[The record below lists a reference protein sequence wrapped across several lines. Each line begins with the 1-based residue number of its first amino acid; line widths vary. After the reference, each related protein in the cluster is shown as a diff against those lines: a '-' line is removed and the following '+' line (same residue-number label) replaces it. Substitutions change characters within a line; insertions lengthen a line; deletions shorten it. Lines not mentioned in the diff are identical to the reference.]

1 MATKGGEV
9 EFIFTGDSKDLDKN
23 LKDSEKKVNSFAD
36 TISEE
41 FKKASSSVTN
51 FIKGA
56 IGVTAVATALKEVAV
71 AGIKYNATIEQYS
84 TSFEVMTGS
93 AEKATEVVEEL
104 KDVASKTPFELPDL
118 AETTQLLMNYG
129 FTADDAMKKMQ
140 MLGDISQGSADKMN
154 RIATAYGQ
162 MSSAGKV
169 SLEDVKQMIEAGF
182 NPLQEISQSAGES
195 MESLYDRISKG
206 TISVDEITASMERS
220 TSAGGKYFQSMDKQ
234 SQTVNGQLSTL
245 KDNWNSLLGEAM
257 QPLSDFLGNT
267 LLPKVNDLISS
278 LTTKIDTANWDSLI
292 SVLNG
297 VATAIVVATS
307 ALAGFKI
314 GTGIQS
320 VITGFKNASKAVLQY
335 LTSTQ
340 GATVATGLLNGSL
353 KVSQGIVALL
363 TGKITLAQLA
373 TALYTKAQKAL
384 NVAMSANII
393 GLIVA
398 AIAALVAGFVYLWNT
413 SEGFRNFWIGLWDG
427 VKSAVSTA
435 IDFVVNL
442 FNNIVSFVKD
452 NWQGLLLFIAN
463 PFVGGFKLLYDN
475 CEGFRNFINNF
486 ITGIKNFFV
495 TAWNNIVTFFTEGIP
510 NFINSVIQWFSNLPY
525 QIGYLIGQI
534 LGHIIQF
541 GIDAWNWITNDL
553 PQIIQ
558 GVIDWF
564 AQLPGRIWNWLVS
577 VVTNIAQWGVNIYTT
592 TTTWISNTINSVV
605 DWFAQLPSRIWN
617 WLVNTITNVVQ
628 FIVDLRTKMETGV
641 RNIIDNVINFFKEL
655 PSNLVEIGKN
665 LVEGIWNGITGAAD
679 WLLNKVKEFASGI
692 IDGIKDTL
700 GIHSPSTV
708 MYDVGVNVDKGYM
721 NGIESMETDIDKAFS
736 SAFDVSPQLKASTSN
751 NYSSKVIVNVN
762 NSMEFD
768 PLGQLVNRTKTFS
781 NGSKNSYNYGMT

>member
-9 EFIFTGDSKDLDKN
+9 EFVFTGDSKDLDKD
-23 LKDSEKKVNSFAD
+23 LKNSEKQVKSFTD

-41 FKKASSSVTN
+41 FKKASSNVTN

-56 IGVTAVATALKEVAV
+56 VGVTAVATALKEVAV

-140 MLGDISQGSADKMN
+140 MLGDISQGSAEKMN
-154 RIATAYGQ
+154 RIAMAYGQ

-169 SLEDVKQMIEAGF
+169 QLEDVKQMIEAGF
-182 NPLQEISQSAGES
+182 NPLQEISESTGES

-220 TSAGGKYFQSMDKQ
+220 TSVGGKYFQSMDKQ

-245 KDNWNSLLGEAM
+245 KDNWNSLLGETM
-257 QPLSDFLGNT
+257 QPLSDFLGNS
-267 LLPKVNDLISS
+267 LLPKLNDLLSSLSEKISTTDWETLGNTLNGILTTIIS
-278 LTTKIDTANWDSLI
+278 LTTSFVTFKIAINI
-292 SVLNG
+292 SS
-297 VATAIVVATS
+297 IVQTATS
-307 ALAGFKI
+307 AINGMIVAMKTLNITIKANPIGFILSLITGLIAGF
-314 GTGIQS
+314 
-320 VITGFKNASKAVLQY
+320 
-335 LTSTQ
+335 
-340 GATVATGLLNGSL
+340 
-353 KVSQGIVALL
+353 
-363 TGKITLAQLA
+363 
-373 TALYTKAQKAL
+373 
-384 NVAMSANII
+384 M
-393 GLIVA
+393 
-398 AIAALVAGFVYLWNT
+398 YLWNT

-435 IDFVVNL
+435 VDFVVDL
-442 FNNIVSFVKD
+442 FNSIVSFVKD
-452 NWQGLLLFIAN
+452 NWQSLLLFIAN

-564 AQLPGRIWNWLVS
+564 AQLPGRIWEWLVS

-628 FIVDLRTKMETGV
+628 FIVDLRTKMENGV

-751 NYSSKVIVNVN
+751 NYSSNVVVNVN

-768 PLGQLVNRTKTFS
+768 PLGQMVTRTKTFS
-781 NGSKNSYNYGMT
+781 NGSKNSYNYGMA

>member
-23 LKDSEKKVNSFAD
+23 LKNSEKKVNSFAD

-118 AETTQLLMNYG
+118 AETIQLLMNYG

-140 MLGDISQGSADKMN
+140 MLGDISQGSAEKMN
-154 RIATAYGQ
+154 RIAMAYGQ

-169 SLEDVKQMIEAGF
+169 QLEDVKQMIEAGF
-182 NPLQEISQSAGES
+182 NPLQEIAESTGES

-220 TSAGGKYFQSMDKQ
+220 TSVGGKYFQSMDKQ

-257 QPLSDFLGNT
+257 QPLSDFLSST
-267 LLPKVNDLISS
+267 LLPKLNDLISS
-278 LTTKIDTANWDSLI
+278 LTVKIDTANWDNLI
-292 SVLNG
+292 SVLND
-297 VATAIVVATS
+297 VTNSILIATT
-307 ALAGFKI
+307 ALVGFKI

-320 VITGFKNASKAVLQY
+320 VINGFQNAQIQINLFTKSMKGM
-335 LTSTQ
+335 SI
-340 GATVATGLLNGSL
+340 ATGLANGTL
-353 KVSQGIVALL
+353 KVTEGIVALL

-373 TALYTKAQKAL
+373 IALYTKAQKAL
-384 NVAMSANII
+384 NVAMNANII
-393 GLIVA
+393 GLIVS

-427 VKSAVSTA
+427 IKSAVSTA
-435 IDFVVNL
+435 VDFVVNL
-442 FNNIVSFVKD
+442 FNSIVSFVKD

-486 ITGIKNFFV
+486 ITGIKNLFV
-495 TAWNNIVTFFTEGIP
+495 TAWNSIVTFFTEGIP

-564 AQLPGRIWNWLVS
+564 AQLPGRIWEWLVNAYN
-577 VVTNIAQWGVNIYTT
+577 NIIQWGTDTYNSAVE
-592 TTTWISNTINSVV
+592 WISNTVNNVI
-605 DWFAQLPSRIWN
+605 DWFSQLPSRIWN
-617 WLVNTITNVVQ
+617 WLVNAYNNIVQ
-628 FIVDLRTKMETGV
+628 WISDTKTKMETGV

-655 PSNLVEIGKN
+655 PSQLVEIGEN
-665 LVEGIWNGITGAAD
+665 LVEGIWDGITGAGD
-679 WLLNKVKEFASGI
+679 WLLNKVKEFAGGI

-721 NGIESMETDIDKAFS
+721 DGIESMETDIDKAFS
-736 SAFDVSPQLKASTSN
+736 SAFDVSPQLKASASN
-751 NYSSKVIVNVN
+751 NYSSNVVVNVN
-762 NSMEFD
+762 NNMEFD
-768 PLGQLVNRTKTFS
+768 PLGQMVTRTKTFS

>member
-9 EFIFTGDSKDLDKN
+9 EFVFTGDSKDLDKD
-23 LKDSEKKVNSFAD
+23 LKNSEKQVKSFAD
-36 TISEE
+36 SISDE

-104 KDVASKTPFELPDL
+104 KDVAAKTPFELSDL

-154 RIATAYGQ
+154 RIAMAYGQ

-169 SLEDVKQMIEAGF
+169 QLEDIKQMIEAGF
-182 NPLQEISQSAGES
+182 NPLQEISESTGES

-220 TSAGGKYFQSMDKQ
+220 TSVGGRYFQSMDKQ

-257 QPLSDFLGNT
+257 QPLSDFLSST
-267 LLPKVNDLISS
+267 LLPKLNDLISS
-278 LTTKIDTANWDSLI
+278 LTAKIDTANWDNLI

-297 VATAIVVATS
+297 VANAIVVATS
-307 ALAGFKI
+307 ALVGFKI

-320 VITGFKNASKAVLQY
+320 VITGFQNAKLQ
-335 LTSTQ
+335 LALFSAEMK
-340 GATVATGLLNGSL
+340 GMSIATGLANGTL
-353 KVSQGIVALL
+353 KITEGIVALL
-363 TGKITLAQLA
+363 TGKISLAQLA
-373 TALYTKAQKAL
+373 TSLYTKAQTAL
-384 NVAMSANII
+384 NTAMSANPVGFII
-393 GLIVA
+393 SL
-398 AIAALVAGFVYLWNT
+398 IAALVAGFVYLWNT

-452 NWQGLLLFIAN
+452 NWQSLLLFIAN

-495 TAWNNIVTFFTEGIP
+495 TAWNSIVTFFTEGIP

-525 QIGYLIGQI
+525 QIGYLIGQTI
-534 LGHIIQF
+534 GHIIQF
-541 GIDAWNWITNDL
+541 GIDAWNWVTNDL

-564 AQLPGRIWNWLVS
+564 AQLPGRIWEWLVS

-628 FIVDLRTKMETGV
+628 FIVDLRTKMENGV

-751 NYSSKVIVNVN
+751 NYSSNVVVNVN

-768 PLGQLVNRTKTFS
+768 PLGQMITKTKTFS
-781 NGSKNSYNYGMT
+781 NGSKNSYNYGMA